1 MDFCY
6 TVTEKALEQN
16 GYLWIVFERIKLIE
30 QMHQQSP
37 AMQGQ
42 LAAIQATLLSI
53 PSLLE
58 KELAQIKATKAEMV
72 AGATQATSIFN

>member
-1 MDFCY
+1 VDFCY

-16 GYLWIVFERIKLIE
+16 GYLWIIFERIKLIE
-30 QMHQQSP
+30 QMHLQSP

-53 PSLLE
+53 PSLLK
-58 KELAQIKATKAEMV
+58 KELVQINATKEAMV
-72 AGATQATSIFN
+72 AGAVQATSIFN